1 MTVAVAR
8 VLRSKAFRGW
18 CVLLLCAEL
27 LGIALVGGV
36 ARNYDFRAFYAAG
49 HLARSSIL
57 HLYDLGFQKAAADHF
72 VSPIFGVKPFYHPSF
87 EALLFIPFSLLPYS
101 AAYLASIAI
110 NCILLGFAY
119 VTGPRHTAFPL
130 ARHAPAFTFFTFLP
144 VFLTIIVGQDSI
156 LFLLLCCLAFQRLE
170 SHDEWGAGIFIGLAI
185 FRPQLAIPIG
195 LLLGVRYGR
204 RFFTSFA
211 AVSALLTGLSVILVR
226 KAGVIALTSLISTIS
241 LAHNQSAAVQEA
253 MSVYPQRMP
262 NLYGLI
268 YICGARHLSASA
280 SFLVTA
286 LASMFVFA
294 CCAYVVRKAKSV
306 SISFGVAMV
315 GASLLSYHFS
325 SYDATILI
333 LPILLL
339 SEGIHTYLVVV
350 CYILPYLLFF
360 WGIPDWFALLAPV
373 PLALLIVAAGHVLKG
388 RCSHTTSPQNLP
400 AADVLEA
407 TTRPNS
413 TSTAAH

>member
-1 MTVAVAR
+1 MANVVVR
-8 VLRSKAFRGW
+8 VLRSRAFQGW

-27 LGIALVGGV
+27 LGISLVGGV
-36 ARNYDFRAFYAAG
+36 ARVYDFRAFYAAG
-49 HLARSSIL
+49 YLSRTSLS
-57 HLYDLGFQKAAADHF
+57 HLYDLASQKAVQDHF
-72 VSPIFGVKPFYHPSF
+72 ISPLFGVKPFYHPSF
-87 EALLFIPFSLLPYS
+87 EALLFIPFSLLRYGL
-101 AAYLASIAI
+101 AYLASIAV

-130 ARHAPAFTFFTFLP
+130 ARHARAFTFFTFLP

-170 SHDEWGAGIFIGLAI
+170 HHDEWGAGFFIGLGI
-185 FRPQLAIPIG
+185 FRPQLALPIG
-195 LLLGVRYGR
+195 LLLGIRYGR

-211 AVSALLTGLSVILVR
+211 AVSALLAGLSVFLVR
-226 KAGVIALTSLISTIS
+226 KAGVVALTSLISAVS
-241 LAHNQSAAVQEA
+241 LMHNHGAAVQEA

-268 YICGARHLSASA
+268 YICGTRHLSAGA

-286 LASMFVFA
+286 LASIIVFA
-294 CCAYVVRKAKSV
+294 CCAYVVRRAKTV
-306 SISFGVAMV
+306 QISFGIAVV

-325 SYDATILI
+325 SYDAAILVI
-333 LPILLL
+333 PILLL

-350 CYILPYLLFF
+350 CYVLPYLLFF

-373 PLALLIVAAGHVLKG
+373 PLALLIVAAGHVL
-388 RCSHTTSPQNLP
+388 RSRRPHTTSMQNLP
-400 AADVLEA
+400 ATEELEA
-407 TTRPNS
+407 TARPS
-413 TSTAAH
+413 SASIAAR

>member
-1 MTVAVAR
+1 MTAAAVR
-8 VLRSKAFRGW
+8 VLRSKAFQGW

-27 LGIALVGGV
+27 LGIALVSGV
-36 ARNYDFRAFYAAG
+36 AHNYDFRAFYAAG
-49 HLARSSIL
+49 HLARTHLL
-57 HLYDLGFQKAAADHF
+57 HLYDLGFQKAVQDRF
-72 VSPIFGVKPFYHPSF
+72 VSPIVGVKPFYHPSF
-87 EALLFIPFSLLPYS
+87 EALLFIPFSLLPYG
-101 AAYLASIAI
+101 AAYLASIAV

-130 ARHAPAFTFFTFLP
+130 ARHARAFTFFTFLP
-144 VFLTIIVGQDSI
+144 IFLTIIVGQDSI

-170 SHDEWGAGIFIGLAI
+170 SHDEWGAGILIGLAI

-211 AVSALLTGLSVILVR
+211 AVSALLAALSVSLVR
-226 KAGVIALTSLISTIS
+226 KTGVVELTSLISTIS
-241 LAHNQSAAVQEA
+241 LVHNQGTGVQEA

-268 YICGARHLSASA
+268 YICGARHLSAGTTFA
-280 SFLVTA
+280 LNL
-286 LASMFVFA
+286 LASAIVFA
-294 CCAYVVRKAKSV
+294 CCAYVVRKAKTV
-306 SISFGVAMV
+306 SSSFGIAVV

-325 SYDATILI
+325 SYDATILV

-339 SEGIHTYLVVV
+339 SEGIHTYLVAV

-373 PLALLIVAAGHVLKG
+373 PLALLIVAAGHVL
-388 RCSHTTSPQNLP
+388 RSRRHSTSSPEISSATEN
-400 AADVLEA
+400 LEA
-407 TTRPNS
+407 TARPS
-413 TSTAAH
+413 SASTAAR

>member
-1 MTVAVAR
+1 MASVVVR
-8 VLRSKAFRGW
+8 VFRSRAFQGW

-27 LGIALVGGV
+27 LGIALVSGI
-36 ARNYDFRAFYAAG
+36 ARHYDFRAFYAAG
-49 HLARSSIL
+49 YLSRTSLS
-57 HLYDLGFQKAAADHF
+57 HLYDLGFQKAVEDHF
-72 VSPIFGVKPFYHPSF
+72 VAPSLGVKPFYHPSF
-87 EALLFIPFSLLPYS
+87 EALLFLPFSLLRYGP
-101 AAYLASIAI
+101 AYLASIAV

-130 ARHAPAFTFFTFLP
+130 ARHARAFTFFTFLP

-170 SHDEWGAGIFIGLAI
+170 KHDEWGAGFFIGLAM
-185 FRPQLAIPIG
+185 FRPQLAIPMG

-211 AVSALLTGLSVILVR
+211 AVGALLAGLSAFLVR
-226 KAGVIALTSLISTIS
+226 KAGVVALTSLISTIS
-241 LAHNQSAAVQEA
+241 LLHNQTSAVQEA

-268 YICGARHLSASA
+268 YISGASHLSAAA
-280 SFLVTA
+280 SFLINA
-286 LASMFVFA
+286 LASVLVFA
-294 CCAYVVRKAKSV
+294 CCAYVVRKAKTV
-306 SISFGVAMV
+306 SISFGIAVV

-325 SYDATILI
+325 SYDAVILV

-388 RCSHTTSPQNLP
+388 RRHPALSAEGLP
-400 AADVLEA
+400 ATEEREA
-407 TTRPNS
+407 TVLPS
-413 TSTAAH
+413 SASTAAH

>member
-1 MTVAVAR
+1 MTVGVGR
-8 VLRSKAFRGW
+8 VLRSKAFQGW

-27 LGIALVGGV
+27 LGIALARGV
-36 ARNYDFRAFYAAG
+36 ARYYDFRAFYAAG
-49 HLARSSIL
+49 HLARAHIL
-57 HLYDLGFQKAAADHF
+57 HLYDLNFQKAVADHF

-87 EALLFIPFSLLPYS
+87 EALLFIPFSLLPYG

-130 ARHAPAFTFFTFLP
+130 ARHARAFAFFTFLP

-170 SHDEWGAGIFIGLAI
+170 SHDEWGAGVFIGLAI
-185 FRPQLAIPIG
+185 FRPQLSIPIG

-204 RFFTSFA
+204 RFFASFA
-211 AVSALLTGLSVILVR
+211 VVSALLACLSVALVR
-226 KAGVIALTSLISTIS
+226 KTGVVALASLISTIS
-241 LAHNQSAAVQEA
+241 LMHNQGAAVQEA

-268 YICGARHLSASA
+268 YICGARHLSAGA
-280 SFLVTA
+280 SFALTV
-286 LASMFVFA
+286 LASAVVFA
-294 CCAYVVRKAKSV
+294 CCAYVVRRAKTV
-306 SISFGVAMV
+306 QISFGIAVV

-325 SYDATILI
+325 SYDAAILV

-350 CYILPYLLFF
+350 CYVLPYLLFF

-373 PLALLIVAAGHVLKG
+373 PLALLIVAAGHVLKSH
-388 RCSHTTSPQNLP
+388 RPHTTSPENSP
-400 AADVLEA
+400 AAEDLE
-407 TTRPNS
+407 TTARPS
-413 TSTAAH
+413 SASTAAH